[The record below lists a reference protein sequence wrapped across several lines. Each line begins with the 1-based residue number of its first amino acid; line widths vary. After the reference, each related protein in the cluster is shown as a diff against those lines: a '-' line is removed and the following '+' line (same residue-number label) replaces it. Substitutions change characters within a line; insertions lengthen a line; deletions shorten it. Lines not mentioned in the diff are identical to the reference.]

1 MDQQPSR
8 PFSQTHHSHQHP
20 SQPQLPQFPPPSRFR
35 AVVRGMRA
43 WLRTRTGRI
52 VVPVIALVLGV
63 LIGILSLL
71 LYGLSGDGTVILAPN
86 SASGNIIVEA
96 DKSFLTQIITKN
108 LRTSGLPGTV
118 QNVDV
123 ELTRGSQITIGAD
136 DVFTTFLGL
145 SVTKHFTVV
154 VQPYISAC
162 VLQVHIT
169 HADLSGIPVTGFVQ
183 TFEGNIN
190 SQLQQK
196 PAGLP
201 QGFTYCT
208 SAVRTEPAG
217 MFITY
222 TAIPVQS

>member
-1 MDQQPSR
+1 MDQQPTQS
-8 PFSQTHHSHQHP
+8 FSHTHHSHQHP

-35 AVVRGMRA
+35 AIVRGIRA

-52 VVPVIALVLGV
+52 VVPVIALVLGI

-71 LYGLSGDGTVILAPN
+71 LYGLSGDGTVVLVPN
-86 SASGNIIVEA
+86 GGTGNIIVEA
-96 DKSFLTQIITKN
+96 DKSFLTQIITNN
-108 LRTSGLPGTV
+108 LRTSGMPGTI

-123 ELTRGSQITIGAD
+123 ELARGSQITIGAD
-136 DVFTTFLGL
+136 DVFTTFLGIR
-145 SVTKHFTVV
+145 VTKHFTVV
-154 VQPYISAC
+154 LQPYIRTC

-183 TFEGNIN
+183 TFEGSIN

-208 SAVRTEPAG
+208 SAVRTEPPG

-222 TAIPVQS
+222 TAIPVKS